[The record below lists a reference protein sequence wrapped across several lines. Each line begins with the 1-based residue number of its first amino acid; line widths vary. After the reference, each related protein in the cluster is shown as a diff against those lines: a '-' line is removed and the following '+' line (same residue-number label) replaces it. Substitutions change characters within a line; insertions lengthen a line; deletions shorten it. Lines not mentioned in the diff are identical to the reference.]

1 MRAVDE
7 SVEEQSMNP
16 AIYYRW
22 KDIPTDQPMPKL
34 ERKRI
39 TADKMMV
46 QHIRL
51 QKGCEVPM
59 HSHANEQIACVQSGM
74 LQFSLDDSP
83 NGRRMVNV
91 GAGDVLVLPA
101 NVPHAAVALE
111 DTFALDIFCPPSQTT
126 GIDVG
131 KK

>member
-1 MRAVDE
+1 MT
-7 SVEEQSMNP
+7 P
-16 AIYYRW
+16 ASLHRW
-22 KDIPTDQPMPKL
+22 KELHADVPMPKL

-39 TADKMMV
+39 MGEKAMV
-46 QHIRL
+46 QHIHL
-51 QKGCEVPM
+51 MKGCEVPM

-74 LQFSLDDSP
+74 LQFSLDDLPS
-83 NGRRMVNV
+83 GRRVVNV

-111 DTFALDIFCPPSQTT
+111 DTIVLDVFSPPSQTT